1 MRLRRL
7 ETYGFKS
14 FADRVTLDFG
24 DGVTAIIGPNG
35 CGKSNV
41 VDAIKWVMGEQSA
54 KSLRGEEMTDVIF
67 NGCATRRAMAFCE
80 VTLVMDQ
87 VVGLGIEAEEVAIT
101 RRLFRD
107 GSSHYYLGG
116 KSCRLRDIK
125 DLFLGTGAGTTAYS
139 VIEQGRVGFILESN
153 TKERRIILEEAAG
166 ISKYRARR
174 RLAARKMERVEADLQ
189 RIAEV
194 LAEVRRRARSV
205 QRQASAALRW
215 KELDAQVRELRLA
228 FILEEWSRLADEH
241 AANRDARIEA
251 DARTI
256 ALASRSAG
264 LDADISARETALVAL
279 EQALAEVEEART
291 AAVARRDV
299 ARARSQDLRKR
310 LTDLDAQEDE
320 DRRELA
326 TAGARLSRLAQDL
339 ATARGELA
347 LAEAEGGGDDGA
359 LDRPRAE
366 VAAAQ
371 LALDAAVQ
379 ALEEV
384 RAQRQEC
391 DRELARIHAGR
402 ASIQAGLQGVRERRA
417 RIEERSGGASGGL
430 AGAMTVEAEA
440 RNEWESAMQAA
451 AGAHAELHERAQ
463 ARSEADEVLRQAE
476 QAVAEARADHARL
489 EARHRVLADQ
499 DRRAEGVARGPR
511 EVLNAMGGRPGI
523 LGLVADLFRV
533 ADEHVVAIETALG
546 GAASHVVTETAND
559 AKDAID
565 YLKREGRGRATF
577 LPLDDLRG
585 GGRIDRDLLREPGV
599 VGPATDL
606 VEHEGRFQPVFDFL
620 LGPVL
625 VVETLDHAIALR
637 RRRRVD
643 CRIVT
648 LDGEVVVAGGAM
660 TGGKDRGHDQ
670 GGLVARKHELARAE
684 EDLKAVEGAGHT
696 ALAMREACRR
706 TLAQAS
712 DAVERARAAIQA
724 CDRAASEARSRLVAA
739 EKDRQHLEQTSAG
752 FGAELEES
760 AKEQARLEH
769 EDRELAGQDE
779 WFQAMDRRL
788 AADLAAR
795 QQAVDT
801 AVADRDRAQEA
812 FNLVRV
818 SRAAGAERR
827 DGARQ
832 RTATA
837 ERALRE
843 AEEDQERRVRRLEQQ
858 AGVRAAV
865 QEQMAENDAEAVAAA
880 GEAEAIIAGARD
892 RLRERDDARHAL
904 EELRQDGKATAAKL
918 RHAEQEKSQLQVK
931 QAEIEARQEALRE
944 RTLADFQADVAEVA
958 GNWQRPDDREWSGAR
973 QRLAKLEK
981 ELADLG
987 PVNLAALDEL
997 EEAQAREQFLAKGH
1011 DDLVSAR
1018 DKLGEVIEGIDNTCR
1033 RLFDDT
1039 YRQVRT
1045 NFQTLF
1051 RKLFGGGSADL
1062 KLERWETV
1070 IEQKNPE
1077 EPPREVRREV
1087 DVLEAGLEIVA
1098 QPPGKNPK
1106 IITQL
1111 SGGEKALTA
1120 IALLF
1125 AVYQTRP
1132 SPFCILDEVD
1142 APLDEANVDVYNS
1155 VVREFVRGHA
1165 DGTTAD
1171 GRHKGSQFIVITHKK
1186 RTMQRA
1192 DAIYGITQ
1200 NERGVSTKI
1209 SVKMEDVDGHGELV
1223 TTVRGAG
1230 PFAG

>member
-7 ETYGFKS
+7 EAYGFKS
-14 FADRVTLDFG
+14 FADRVSLDFG

-116 KSCRLRDIK
+116 KACRLRDIK
-125 DLFLGTGAGTTAYS
+125 DLFLGTGAGTTADS

-174 RLAARKMERVEADLQ
+174 RLAARKLERVEQDLQ

-194 LAEVRRRARSV
+194 LAEVRKRSRSV
-205 QRQASAALRW
+205 QRQAAAALRW
-215 KELDAQVRELRLA
+215 KELDAQVKELRLA
-228 FILEEWSRLADEH
+228 FILDEWARLADEH

-256 ALASRSAG
+256 ALTSRSAA
-264 LDADISARETALVAL
+264 LEADIASRDTALVAL

-291 AAVARRDV
+291 GAVARRDV

-310 LTDLDAQEDE
+310 LTDLDSQEDE

-326 TAGARLSRLAQDL
+326 TAGARLSRLAQEL

-347 LAEAEGGGDDGA
+347 LAEAEGGGDTTV
-359 LDRPRAE
+359 LDAPRAE

-371 LALDAAVQ
+371 LALDAAAQ
-379 ALEEV
+379 ALDDL
-384 RAQRQEC
+384 RRQREAC
-391 DRELARIHAGR
+391 ARELARVSTERGR
-402 ASIQAGLQGVRERRA
+402 IQGALQGVRDRRN
-417 RIEERSGGASGGL
+417 RIEERSGGAGGGL
-430 AGAMTVEAEA
+430 AEALNAEAEA
-440 RNEWESAMQAA
+440 RGEWESALQAA
-451 AGAHAELHERAQ
+451 AGAHAELDERAK
-463 ARSEADEVLRQAE
+463 ARAEADAALREAE

-489 EARHRVLADQ
+489 EARHRVLAEQ

-511 EVLNAMGGRPGI
+511 EVLQAMGGRAGI

-533 ADEHVVAIETALG
+533 ADDHVVAIETALG
-546 GAASHVVTETAND
+546 GAASHVVTERADD

-565 YLKREGRGRATF
+565 FLKREGKGRATF

-606 VEHEGRFQPVFDFL
+606 VEHETRFQPVFDFL

-660 TGGKDRGHDQ
+660 TGGKDRGHDH
-670 GGLVARKHELARAE
+670 GGLVSRKQELARAE
-684 EDLKAVEGAGHT
+684 EELKAVADAGQT
-696 ALAMREACRR
+696 ALARREACRR
-706 TLAQAS
+706 GLAQANE
-712 DAVERARAAIQA
+712 ATERVRAAIQA
-724 CDRAASEARSRLVAA
+724 CDRAAADARSRLVAA
-739 EKDRQHLEQTSAG
+739 EKDRQHLEQTTAG
-752 FGAELEES
+752 FGAELEET
-760 AKEQARLEH
+760 ARDQARLEQ

-788 AADLAAR
+788 VADLAAR
-795 QQAVDT
+795 QQAVDD
-801 AVADRDRAQEA
+801 AVAARDRAQESL
-812 FNLVRV
+812 NLIRV
-818 SRAAGAERR
+818 SRAAGAERLEA
-827 DGARQ
+827 ARQ
-832 RTATA
+832 RTAAA

-865 QEQMAENDAEAVAAA
+865 LEQLAENDAEAVRAA
-880 GEAEAIIAGARD
+880 GEAETIIAGAKD

-904 EELRQDGKATAAKL
+904 EELRQEAKAAAAKL
-918 RHAEQEKSQLQVK
+918 RHAEQDKNALQIK

-944 RTLADFQADVAEVA
+944 RTLAEFQRDVAEVA
-958 GNWQRPDDREWSGAR
+958 QVWQRPDDREWSGAKA
-973 QRLAKLEK
+973 RLGKLEK

-1011 DDLVSAR
+1011 DDLVAAR
-1018 DKLGEVIEGIDNTCR
+1018 DKLAEVIDGIDDTCR

-1039 YRQVRT
+1039 YRQVRA
-1045 NFQTLF
+1045 NFQGLF

-1070 IEQKNPE
+1070 IEQTNPE

-1142 APLDEANVDVYNS
+1142 APLDDANVDVYNS

-1165 DGTTAD
+1165 DGSTAD
-1171 GRHKGSQFIVITHKK
+1171 GSHKGSQFIVITHKK

-1192 DAIYGITQ
+1192 DAIYGVTQ

-1209 SVKMEDVDGHGELV
+1209 SVKIEDVETHGELV